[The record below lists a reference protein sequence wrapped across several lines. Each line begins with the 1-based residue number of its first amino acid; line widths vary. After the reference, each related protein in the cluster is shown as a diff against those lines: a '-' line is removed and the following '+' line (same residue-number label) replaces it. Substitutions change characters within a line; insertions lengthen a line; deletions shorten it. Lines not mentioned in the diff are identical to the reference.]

1 MSNPERIPRSDTG
14 IRIALSL
21 LFLLIAGIVG
31 LALRVLVGFSL
42 IFALVTGESPR
53 AAVRG
58 VANRL
63 SAYLYRIYRYLTYN
77 EARAPF
83 PFAEFEAV
91 LEPPRGA
98 GETTESEL
106 LRRSRGKGEDQ
117 DLVED

>member
-21 LFLLIAGIVG
+21 LFVLIAGVVE
-31 LALRVLVGFSL
+31 LALRVLAGFSL
-42 IFALVTGESPR
+42 IFALVTGDPPS

-58 VANRL
+58 LANRL

-83 PFAEFEAV
+83 PFAEFEPV
-91 LEPPRGA
+91 LEPARWSD
-98 GETTESEL
+98 ETTESEL
-106 LRRSRGKGEDQ
+106 LQRSRGG
-117 DLVED
+117 VEDPDATED

>member
-21 LFLLIAGIVG
+21 LFLLIAGVVE

-42 IFALVTGESPR
+42 LFALAIGEPPR

-58 VANRL
+58 LANRM
-63 SAYLYRIYRYLTYN
+63 SAYLYRIYRYLSYN

-83 PFAEFEAV
+83 PFAEFEAA
-91 LEPPRGA
+91 LEPPRWS

-106 LRRSRGKGEDQ
+106 LRRSRGGGEGPDV
-117 DLVED
+117 VED